1 MISKKIFPAAV
12 LLLFL
17 LIAPEA
23 AHAQISFGDTASK
36 FFGGMIEVF
45 TVLNWLALAVVQA
58 LLNPDFIFGA
68 KLASGVRPMELIL
81 NQIWIVSRDIVN
93 GIFAFMLLAFGVY
106 MIVAGAE
113 KGVGAMLKEKAP
125 KFVLAVVLVNFSW
138 FFPRVILDMANVG
151 QAVIY
156 QLPTLVVGPSTRCIS
171 AVEPGPDG
179 VKGTGDDVKKLCD
192 FVWKVRLF
200 PPTADKCTKVPAP
213 PGCPRP
219 KSDSPFPLRG
229 QQLLIVDIYYTDWE
243 KAVGGKFENGSP
255 FPVSGADTVING
267 LAVNFAKM
275 PQLARVEFERAGL
288 VSGTHGDLTGKA
300 RAYLKFFV
308 YLAFA
313 AILSMAIGLILLA
326 FAAVLLV
333 RVAVIWMCVAFMP
346 FIFVGYAWKGALGDL
361 GNEKAPNIWQ
371 KFIKYALIPV
381 FVAIPLS
388 VGFTLLSFSGYLSNF
403 SALNMAGSIEV
414 VGMEHVITGIT
425 EIHELI
431 WMLLTLGIIWT
442 GTFAVLESD
451 EYSAKIVGGI
461 KGFGEGTM
469 NMAKRSA
476 LYAPIIPFPGKGGG
490 MLGVGDFLDATRGA
504 SHGRGFSDFD
514 DILAG
519 RARGGGGG
527 SGGGRVAVAP
537 PSVADVEREATGMN
551 PTQFQD
557 LKRLIQN
564 TNSNPASSQQNLDQ
578 LVQKIVDSTNG
589 RITREQA
596 RGIFTDTDAE
606 PLKAL
611 ARKSGVITETEAMQ
625 ARDKFRNINAQ
636 PPVNNIDIRI
646 TTGMGTPEAKKESA
660 TKAYNALHSNSR
672 SIDQVKQALQAS
684 IDDPNTQHLPE
695 VGIQEVLDTINRIHS
710 EGTRAAKTQEQINT
724 ELLAALTTLKA

>member
-1 MISKKIFPAAV
+1 MISKKIFPVAV

-156 QLPTLVVGPSTRCIS
+156 QLPSLMVGPTTRCVAYID
-171 AVEPGPDG
+171 PGPDG
-179 VKGTGDDVKKLCD
+179 ALKDDPATAVDETADNFPKPCD

-200 PPTADKCTKVPAP
+200 PPTEKECIAVPVP

-219 KSDSPFPLRG
+219 TPKSPYPRRG
-229 QQLLIVDIYYTDWE
+229 QQIGPLLDIYYTDWG
-243 KAVGGKFENGSP
+243 KAVGGKFENGSA

-275 PQLARVEFERAGL
+275 PQLARVEFKRAGL
-288 VSGTHGDLTGKA
+288 VSDTHADLSGKA

-361 GNEKAPNIWQ
+361 GHEKAPNIWQ

-514 DILAG
+514 DILAS
-519 RARGGGGG
+519 RVRGP
-527 SGGGRVAVAP
+527 AP
-537 PSVADVEREATGMN
+537 GTTAFA
-551 PTQFQD
+551 PTPDRIKAIANSTIDPNQFQQLLTILRNTKAGSATQD
-557 LKRLIQN
+557 LENFAGKLEEITRGK
-564 TNSNPASSQQNLDQ
+564 TDSAGNSIAVTKEQAKAIALSPTDMTHFLEGLRDKNIIGQPEVDNLKNKAQHFVNATYKTKVDLALTDTTLPQ
-578 LVQKIVDSTNG
+578 IVQKTKNALQSNVPVD
-589 RITREQA
+589 
-596 RGIFTDTDAE
+596 DA
-606 PLKAL
+606 LKAL
-611 ARKSGVITETEAMQ
+611 TAHYNERHEGGKI
-625 ARDKFRNINAQ
+625 
-636 PPVNNIDIRI
+636 
-646 TTGMGTPEAKKESA
+646 PEAAEINKVID
-660 TKAYNALHSNSR
+660 ALE
-672 SIDQVKQALQAS
+672 QAKRDS
-684 IDDPNTQHLPE
+684 KDPKLA
-695 VGIQEVLDTINRIHS
+695 LD
-710 EGTRAAKTQEQINT
+710 
-724 ELLAALTTLKA
+724 AL

>member
-1 MISKKIFPAAV
+1 MTSKKIFPAAA
-12 LLLFL
+12 LLLLL

-23 AHAQISFGDTASK
+23 AYAQSSFGDTASK
-36 FFGGMIEVF
+36 FFGGMIEIF

-68 KLASGVRPMELIL
+68 QLPSGVRPMELIL

-106 MIVAGAE
+106 MIIFGAE

-151 QAVIY
+151 QTVIY
-156 QLPTLVVGPSTRCIS
+156 QLPSLVVGPSTKCIS
-171 AVEPGPDG
+171 AIEPGPDG
-179 VKGTGDDVKKLCD
+179 VKGTGDDIKKPCN

-200 PPTADKCTKVPAP
+200 PPTANECTEVPAP

-219 KSDSPFPLRG
+219 KPTSPFPLRG
-229 QQLLIVDIYYTDWE
+229 QQMLIADIYYTDWE
-243 KAVGGKFENGSP
+243 KAAGGKFENGAT
-255 FPVSGADTVING
+255 FPVSGADVVING

-275 PQLARVEFERAGL
+275 PQLARVEFERANL
-288 VSGTHGDLTGKA
+288 VSATHSDLAGKS

-308 YLAFA
+308 YLAFH

-361 GNEKAPNIWQ
+361 GHEKAPNIWT

-403 SALNMAGSIEV
+403 GALNMAGSIEV
-414 VGMEHVITGIT
+414 AGMEHVITGIT

-461 KGFGEGTM
+461 KGVGTTGVDI
-469 NMAKRSA
+469 AKKSL
-476 LYAPIIPFPGKGGG
+476 LYAPVIPFPGKGGG
-490 MLGVGDFLDATRGA
+490 TTSVGKMLDTGKRLGSGKGLWDI
-504 SHGRGFSDFD
+504 D
-514 DILAG
+514 DILKPS
-519 RARGGGGG
+519 GGGGAPTPAAVQAAVSDRKDSADFKRAIDG
-527 SGGGRVAVAP
+527 LKTADAGNSAALRESLQKLADALAQSGHISRDQAQHVLTDRSVLREVLEKSEAEKLITGAEKNNLAAKFDRHYASPAGAAAINIGLEFNNNAINSNVDTARKHAAGKAHEELRSGRRSVEDIKTVLQSQKNIHTGQVDQAVAEILLKIEE
-537 PSVADVEREATGMN
+537 AENRATTNNTDVTTE
-551 PTQFQD
+551 
-557 LKRLIQN
+557 
-564 TNSNPASSQQNLDQ
+564 
-578 LVQKIVDSTNG
+578 
-589 RITREQA
+589 
-596 RGIFTDTDAE
+596 
-606 PLKAL
+606 
-611 ARKSGVITETEAMQ
+611 VI
-625 ARDKFRNINAQ
+625 
-636 PPVNNIDIRI
+636 
-646 TTGMGTPEAKKESA
+646 
-660 TKAYNALHSNSR
+660 
-672 SIDQVKQALQAS
+672 
-684 IDDPNTQHLPE
+684 
-695 VGIQEVLDTINRIHS
+695 
-710 EGTRAAKTQEQINT
+710 
-724 ELLAALTTLKA
+724 AALNTLKT